1 VNSSSLLVPPV
12 ESSTVSSESLAADSV
27 EVAPLATELPKL
39 TVRQE
44 LQIFASTFVTV
55 FLAELGDKT
64 QVTTLLMSAGCQSPW
79 VVFLG
84 AGSALVATSLVGV
97 LLGRWL
103 SQHISPKTL
112 ELATAGFLLLIAVLL
127 LGDVVQG

>member
-1 VNSSSLLVPPV
+1 MIPPAESPTVSPESLATDTTEVTPPPAV
-12 ESSTVSSESLAADSV
+12 ESS
-27 EVAPLATELPKL
+27 PLTAG
-39 TVRQE
+39 QE

-79 VVFLG
+79 IVFLG

-103 SQHISPKTL
+103 SKHVSPKTL
-112 ELATAGFLLLIAVLL
+112 ELATAGFLLLIAMLL
-127 LGDVVQG
+127 LRDVMQG